1 MKKIFVEP
9 KLEISMFEYEELMT
23 TSGFIPVDP
32 GLDIPEIEGG
42 EDM

>member
-23 TSGFIPVDP
+23 TSVFIPVNPDL
-32 GLDIPEIEGG
+32 GIPDTELE
-42 EDM
+42 EP